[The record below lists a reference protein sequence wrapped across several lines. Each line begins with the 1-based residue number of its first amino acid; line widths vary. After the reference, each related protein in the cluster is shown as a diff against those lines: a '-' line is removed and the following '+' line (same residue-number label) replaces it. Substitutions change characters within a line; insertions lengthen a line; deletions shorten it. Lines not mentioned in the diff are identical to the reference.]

1 MKEGKYFLKVF
12 LGTIGL
18 FVLTVLLL
26 YLFINRDNPVSY
38 GSKKITIQVI
48 VPDEDVQEFTL
59 YTDAI
64 TLREALDEKEM
75 IRGLNSSYGFYIT
88 TVNGIRADETREEW
102 WSLTKNG
109 EYVEY
114 GVDMIHIQDKDKYE
128 LTLMKGY

>member
-1 MKEGKYFLKVF
+1 
-12 LGTIGL
+12 
-18 FVLTVLLL
+18 
-26 YLFINRDNPVSY
+26 
-38 GSKKITIQVI
+38 
-48 VPDEDVQEFTL
+48 
-59 YTDAI
+59 
-64 TLREALDEKEM
+64 M